1 MKYPENT
8 TEDPDGPEPTD
19 EEDIHMEY
27 SSSCAAPV

>member
-8 TEDPDGPEPTD
+8 AEDPDSPEPTD

-27 SSSCAAPV
+27 STPV

>member
-8 TEDPDGPEPTD
+8 AEDSDDPESTD

-27 SSSCAAPV
+27 SAPV